1 MAAFWPSNA
10 TVETRLLT
18 FFYSVV
24 STKKTIHEAYQTT
37 PENQGIVVFRC
48 GRLWDDDTLIE
59 RTRNAPWRWHYHL
72 MLTKTSHLFCCAAAS
87 PSTKTSVVYSA
98 CLMNLS
104 WLWRC
109 CHIFLHLRRTIG
121 ALLYDSFSS
130 IVATLLFIR
139 FLRFFSSPVCMFG
152 CESTCSACEISVR
165 CRFSYLVRFSA

>member
-98 CLMNLS
+98 CLINLS

-121 ALLYDSFSS
+121 LYYMILFLRSLPHCCLFVFCGFSH
-130 IVATLLFIR
+130 LLFACLAGKVLAQRAR
-139 FLRFFSSPVCMFG
+139 FPWDAVFP
-152 CESTCSACEISVR
+152 T
-165 CRFSYLVRFSA
+165 